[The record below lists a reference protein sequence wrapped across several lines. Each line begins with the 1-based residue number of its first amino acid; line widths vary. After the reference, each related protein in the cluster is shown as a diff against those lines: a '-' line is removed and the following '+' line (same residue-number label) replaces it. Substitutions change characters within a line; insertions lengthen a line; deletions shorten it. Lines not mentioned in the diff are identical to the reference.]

1 MAICSEKELPEKA
14 RTLWLKAKSAAEL
27 KNHGYAISLLQ
38 NILKEVPGFLD
49 GRKMLRAAAIAQK
62 DGKKGS
68 SLFGSLSSVS
78 LRGGATLK
86 KDPIAAM
93 DMAERIL
100 DSDPFNP
107 AANHLLKEA
116 AIAAGLP
123 EIAVFAMETLS
134 RGNPKDI
141 KVLHEL
147 GELYFTADQPDLALQ
162 IFNRITEI
170 NPGDLTALKRAKDT
184 AANLTMKQGGWE
196 TAKSYRD
203 LIKDKD
209 EATALEQKG
218 RTFKDVATIDAQ
230 LAELSA
236 QYEANPQHVDV
247 VRQIAQLMELKLEQT
262 GSPDDLAGA
271 VQWYAYCEQLLGG
284 SDPALARKYSDLR
297 LRQLDQ
303 SIKAFEDWFESGG
316 DAHPDAEQY
325 RQQLLEM
332 RRERDSAHIGEAR
345 KRVDRNPTDLQ
356 LRFELAEKMMEAGQF
371 TEAIPELQRARQNP
385 NVRLKAVS
393 FLGRCYSEKGM
404 TDLAVQQYKTAV
416 AEMVAM
422 DAMKKDTLYRL
433 ALLHEMMGNQTE
445 YMDCLK
451 DLYEADYGYM
461 DVAARVEGSYSAA
474 PKA

>member
-123 EIAVFAMETLS
+123 EIAVFALETLS
-134 RGNPKDI
+134 KGNPKDI

-433 ALLHEMMGNQTE
+433 ALLHEMMGNRTE

>member
-123 EIAVFAMETLS
+123 EIAVFALETLS
-134 RGNPKDI
+134 KGNPKDI

>member
-86 KDPIAAM
+86 KDPLAAM

-123 EIAVFAMETLS
+123 EIAVFALETLS
-134 RGNPKDI
+134 KGNPKDI

>member
-1 MAICSEKELPEKA
+1 
-14 RTLWLKAKSAAEL
+14 
-27 KNHGYAISLLQ
+27 
-38 NILKEVPGFLD
+38 
-49 GRKMLRAAAIAQK
+49 
-62 DGKKGS
+62 
-68 SLFGSLSSVS
+68 LS
-78 LRGGATLK
+78 K
-86 KDPIAAM
+86 
-93 DMAERIL
+93 
-100 DSDPFNP
+100 
-107 AANHLLKEA
+107 
-116 AIAAGLP
+116 
-123 EIAVFAMETLS
+123 
-134 RGNPKDI
+134 GNPKDI

-147 GELYFTADQPDLALQ
+147 GELYFTSDQPDLALQ

-297 LRQLDQ
+297 LKQLDQ
-303 SIKAFEDWFESGG
+303 SIKAFEDWFASGG

-332 RRERDSAHIGEAR
+332 CRERDSAHIGEAR

-416 AEMVAM
+416 AEMVSM

-433 ALLHEMMGNQTE
+433 ALLHEMMGNRTE

-461 DVAARVEGSYSAA
+461 DVAARVEGSYSAS

>member
-123 EIAVFAMETLS
+123 EIAVFALETLS
-134 RGNPKDI
+134 KGNPKDI

-433 ALLHEMMGNQTE
+433 ALLHEMMGNRME

-461 DVAARVEGSYSAA
+461 DVAARVDGSYSAA

>member
-14 RTLWLKAKSAAEL
+14 RALWIKAKSAAEL

-38 NILKEVPGFLD
+38 NVLKEAPGFLD
-49 GRKMLRAAAIAQK
+49 GRKMLRSAAIAQK

-68 SLFGSLSSVS
+68 SLFGSLSSVN
-78 LRGGATLK
+78 LRGGAILK
-86 KDPIAAM
+86 KDPLAAM

-116 AIAAGLP
+116 AIAAGMS
-123 EIAVFAMETLS
+123 EIAVFALETLS
-134 RGNPKDI
+134 KGNPKDV

-147 GELYFTADQPDLALQ
+147 GDLYFSADKPDLALQ
-162 IFNRITEI
+162 IFNRISEI
-170 NPGDLTALKRAKDT
+170 NPGDLAALKRAKDT
-184 AANLTMKQGGWE
+184 AAHLTMKQGGWE

-209 EATALEQKG
+209 EAKSLEQKG

-230 LAELSA
+230 LAELSV

-271 VQWYAYCEQLLGG
+271 VQWYGYCDQLLGG
-284 SDPALARKYSDLR
+284 SDPALARKHSDLR
-297 LRQLDQ
+297 LKQLDQ
-303 SIKAFEDWFESGG
+303 SIKAFEDWFSSGG

-325 RQQLLEM
+325 RQQLLGM
-332 RRERDSAHIGEAR
+332 RQERDAAHIGEAR
-345 KRVDRNPTDLQ
+345 KRVERNPTDLL
-356 LRFELAEKMMEAGQF
+356 LRFELAEKLMEASQF

-393 FLGRCYSEKGM
+393 LLGRCYSEKGM
-404 TDLAVQQYKTAV
+404 NDLAVQQYKTAA
-416 AEMVAM
+416 AEMAVM
-422 DAMKKDTLYRL
+422 DAGKKDTLYRL
-433 ALLHEMMGNQTE
+433 ALLHELMGNKAE
-445 YMDCLK
+445 YMECLK
-451 DLYEADYGYM
+451 EIYEADYGYL
-461 DVAARVEGSYSAA
+461 DVAARVEGSYTPATNA
-474 PKA
+474 

>member
-86 KDPIAAM
+86 KDPVAAM

-134 RGNPKDI
+134 KGNPKDI

-147 GELYFTADQPDLALQ
+147 GELYFTSDQPDLALQ

-247 VRQIAQLMELKLEQT
+247 VRQIAQLMELKLGQT

-297 LRQLDQ
+297 LKQLDQ
-303 SIKAFEDWFESGG
+303 SIKAFEDWFASGG

-332 RRERDSAHIGEAR
+332 CRERDSAHIGEAR

-416 AEMVAM
+416 AEMVSM

-433 ALLHEMMGNQTE
+433 ALLHELMGNRTE

>member
-86 KDPIAAM
+86 KDPLAAM

-134 RGNPKDI
+134 KGNPKDI

-297 LRQLDQ
+297 LKQLDQ
-303 SIKAFEDWFESGG
+303 SIKAFE
-316 DAHPDAEQY
+316 
-325 RQQLLEM
+325 
-332 RRERDSAHIGEAR
+332 
-345 KRVDRNPTDLQ
+345 
-356 LRFELAEKMMEAGQF
+356 
-371 TEAIPELQRARQNP
+371 
-385 NVRLKAVS
+385 
-393 FLGRCYSEKGM
+393 
-404 TDLAVQQYKTAV
+404 
-416 AEMVAM
+416 
-422 DAMKKDTLYRL
+422 
-433 ALLHEMMGNQTE
+433 
-445 YMDCLK
+445 
-451 DLYEADYGYM
+451 
-461 DVAARVEGSYSAA
+461 
-474 PKA
+474 

>member
-49 GRKMLRAAAIAQK
+49 GRKMLRSAAIAQK

-86 KDPIAAM
+86 KDPLAAM

-134 RGNPKDI
+134 KGNPKDI

-284 SDPALARKYSDLR
+284 SDPALARKHSDLR
-297 LRQLDQ
+297 LKQLDQ

-356 LRFELAEKMMEAGQF
+356 LRFELAEKLMEAGQF

-461 DVAARVEGSYSAA
+461 DVAGRVEGSYSAA